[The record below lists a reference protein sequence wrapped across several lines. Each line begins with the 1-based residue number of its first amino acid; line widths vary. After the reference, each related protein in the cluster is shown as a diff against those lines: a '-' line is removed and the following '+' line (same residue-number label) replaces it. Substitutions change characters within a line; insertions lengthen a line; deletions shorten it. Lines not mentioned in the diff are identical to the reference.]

1 MPQLLPFF
9 KVILD
14 TTLPIFLIIGL
25 TILLNKRMPLNV
37 NTLSRLSIYLFS
49 PALFLSNI
57 SQTELA
63 AKDVTIILAAAAV
76 LCVGMALIGTAVARL
91 MRFERALA
99 SAFILTAFIM
109 NTVNFG
115 FPFLEFALGPEAL
128 DTAVVFTVAQAN
140 VAYILG
146 TYIASRGRSSGRT
159 ALRNVLTIPMPYAF
173 VIALFFNV
181 NNTPLPLPVLRA
193 ADVLGRAIV
202 PTALVILGLQLSGA
216 KLNGRWKPI
225 LAATFTRFIIG
236 SAAAIAVATLFGLQG
251 LTRQVF
257 ILEASMPA
265 GVLSGVLSTEFGG
278 DAEFA
283 AATILFT
290 TILGAFFLSGLLLFV
305 T

>member
-1 MPQLLPFF
+1 MSQLIPFF
-9 KVILD
+9 NVVLD
-14 TTLPIFLIIGL
+14 TILPIFLIIGI
-25 TILLNKRMPLNV
+25 TILLNRWLPLNMH
-37 NTLSRLSIYLFS
+37 TLSRLSIYLFS

-63 AKDVTIILAAAAV
+63 TKDVTVILAAAAV
-76 LCVGMALIGTAVARL
+76 LCVTMAAIGTAVTRL
-91 MRFERALA
+91 MRYERALA
-99 SAFILTAFIM
+99 SAFVLTAFIM

-146 TYIASRGRSSGRT
+146 TWIASRGKSSPRV

-173 VIALFFNV
+173 AIALFLNV
-181 NNTPLPLPVLRA
+181 NDIPLPLPILRA
-193 ADVLGRAIV
+193 ADVLSRAIV

-216 KLNGRWKPI
+216 KLNGRWRPI
-225 LAATFTRFIIG
+225 FTATFTRFIIG
-236 SAAAIAVATLFGLQG
+236 SAAAIAIAALFGLQG

-257 ILEASMPA
+257 ILEGSMPA
-265 GVLSGVLSTEFGG
+265 GVLSGVLATEFGG

-290 TILGAFFLSGLLLFV
+290 TVLSAVFLSGLLLFV

>member
-1 MPQLLPFF
+1 MSQLIPFF
-9 KVILD
+9 NVVLD
-14 TTLPIFLIIGL
+14 TILPIFLIIGI
-25 TILLNKRMPLNV
+25 TILLNRWLPLNV
-37 NTLSRLSIYLFS
+37 HTLSRLSIYLFS

-63 AKDVTIILAAAAV
+63 TKDVTVILAAAAV
-76 LCVGMALIGTAVARL
+76 LCVTMAVIGTAVARL

-146 TYIASRGRSSGRT
+146 TWIASRGKSSPRV

-173 VIALFFNV
+173 AIALFLN
-181 NNTPLPLPVLRA
+181 
-193 ADVLGRAIV
+193 RAIV

-216 KLNGRWKPI
+216 TLHGRWRPI
-225 LAATFTRFIIG
+225 LTATFTRFVIG
-236 SAAAIAVATLFGLQG
+236 STAAIAIAALFGLQG

-257 ILEASMPA
+257 ILEGSMPA
-265 GVLSGVLSTEFGG
+265 GVFSGVLPTEFGG

-290 TILGAFFLSGLLLFV
+290 TVLSAIFLSGLLLFV